1 MTHRLSRLFLA
12 LLLCIALPA
21 AALADTKVAAVN
33 INKLMEGAPQAQA
46 ASEDLKQRFAAREQ
60 ALLTEREEIK
70 KLEERYKRDKD
81 ILSKSERDKLEQQ
94 IRERRREFKR
104 KSDEFTEDFSLAR
117 NEALNK
123 LQADVYKA
131 IVDVAKREH
140 YDLVVSESVLY
151 ASKRVDITDKVL
163 ERLKELYQQSH

>member
-1 MTHRLSRLFLA
+1 MINPLSRLFLA

-60 ALLTEREEIK
+60 ALLEERDQIK

-81 ILSKSERDKLEQQ
+81 ILSKSEREKLEQE
-94 IRERRREFKR
+94 IRDRRREFKR

-131 IVDVAKREH
+131 IVDVAKREN

-163 ERLKELYQQSH
+163 ARLKELYQQSH

>member
-1 MTHRLSRLFLA
+1 LINPLSRLFLA

-60 ALLTEREEIK
+60 ALLEERDQIK

-81 ILSKSERDKLEQQ
+81 ILSKSEREKLEQE
-94 IRERRREFKR
+94 IRDRRREFKR

-131 IVDVAKREH
+131 IVDVAKREN

-163 ERLKELYQQSH
+163 ARLKELYQQSH

>member
-1 MTHRLSRLFLA
+1 MINPLSRLFLA

-60 ALLTEREEIK
+60 ALLEEREQIK

-81 ILSKSERDKLEQQ
+81 ILSKSEREKLEQE
-94 IRERRREFKR
+94 IRDRRREFKR

-131 IVDVAKREH
+131 IVDVAKREN

-163 ERLKELYQQSH
+163 ARLKELYQQSH

>member
-1 MTHRLSRLFLA
+1 MTKSLPRLFLA
-12 LLLCIALPA
+12 LLLCIALPTV
-21 AALADTKVAAVN
+21 ALADTKVAAVN

-46 ASEDLKQRFAAREQ
+46 ASEDLKKRFAAREQ
-60 ALLTEREEIK
+60 ALLD
-70 KLEERYKRDKD
+70 KRDKD
-81 ILSKSERDKLEQQ
+81 ILSKSEREKLEQE
-94 IRERRREFKR
+94 IRDRRREFKR

-131 IVDVAKREH
+131 IVDVAKREN

>member
-1 MTHRLSRLFLA
+1 MTNPLPRLFLA

-46 ASEDLKQRFAAREQ
+46 ASEDLKKRFAAREQ
-60 ALLTEREEIK
+60 ALLEERDQIK

-81 ILSKSERDKLEQQ
+81 ILSKSEREKLEQE
-94 IRERRREFKR
+94 IRDRRREFKR

-131 IVDVAKREH
+131 IVDVAKREN

-163 ERLKELYQQSH
+163 ARLKELYQQSH